1 VVELTDSQIYQ
12 EIGKIVRRWVST
24 FYVLLIAEK
33 MPDTRN
39 TKSPSKQL
47 LEIAKIGLEKAIETD
62 EATATN
68 WLNEQL
74 EALSID

>member
-47 LEIAKIGLEKAIETD
+47 LEIAKIGLDKAIETD

>member
-1 VVELTDSQIYQ
+1 MVELTDSQIYQ

-62 EATATN
+62 ETTATN

>member
-1 VVELTDSQIYQ
+1 
-12 EIGKIVRRWVST
+12 
-24 FYVLLIAEK
+24 
-33 MPDTRN
+33 MPDTIN

-47 LEIAKIGLEKAIETD
+47 LEIAKIGLDKAIETD

>member
-1 VVELTDSQIYQ
+1 MVELTDSQIYQ

>member
-1 VVELTDSQIYQ
+1 MVELTDSQIDQ
-12 EIGKIVRRWVST
+12 EIGEIVRHWVST

-47 LEIAKIGLEKAIETD
+47 LEIAKIGLDKAIETD

>member
-1 VVELTDSQIYQ
+1 MVELTDSQIYQ

-47 LEIAKIGLEKAIETD
+47 LEIAKIGLDKAIETD